1 MSSNSIHTTDAV
13 AAVAEY
19 YLNPGEGVKFGSIEN
34 PESNDFHSSQYSGIY
49 SSSESCLPCHDQ
61 FIRDNPIEATFS
73 EWGNSFNA
81 MSGLNSCQQCHMPT
95 MPDPSRPGKMMH
107 SHYFAGVDVDLG
119 QSINESSD
127 QYIAVKSLLE
137 SALDISFEYYS
148 DTLANSILVGDTL
161 MVPLTIIS
169 NTDHKIPTG
178 TSFSREMW
186 LELTLMDQDENILFE
201 VGRLEDSSEYLDYYD
216 SNLKYFTRIML
227 DQNSDTTFQASDA
240 FYDIDKTID
249 TRNTLRYKYYI
260 PTDNLNASDLILR
273 ARMLFRPFNPKV
285 LEPAHSD
292 LIQNV
297 PIFEME
303 RIESSINLV
312 E

>member
-1 MSSNSIHTTDAV
+1 MNDTSRYIMAIVIAMIILFTWQILFPGEQPNYQQENSQKTLLDDPSIPEIIAEGVSCDICHSVVMSSNSIHTTDAV

-19 YLNPGEGVKFGSIEN
+19 YLNPGEVFKFGSIEN

-127 QYIAVKSLLE
+127 QNIELK
-137 SALDISFEYYS
+137 
-148 DTLANSILVGDTL
+148 SIL
-161 MVPLTIIS
+161 
-169 NTDHKIPTG
+169 
-178 TSFSREMW
+178 
-186 LELTLMDQDENILFE
+186 
-201 VGRLEDSSEYLDYYD
+201 
-216 SNLKYFTRIML
+216 
-227 DQNSDTTFQASDA
+227 
-240 FYDIDKTID
+240 
-249 TRNTLRYKYYI
+249 
-260 PTDNLNASDLILR
+260 
-273 ARMLFRPFNPKV
+273 
-285 LEPAHSD
+285 
-292 LIQNV
+292 
-297 PIFEME
+297 
-303 RIESSINLV
+303 ESSILMPF
-312 E
+312 